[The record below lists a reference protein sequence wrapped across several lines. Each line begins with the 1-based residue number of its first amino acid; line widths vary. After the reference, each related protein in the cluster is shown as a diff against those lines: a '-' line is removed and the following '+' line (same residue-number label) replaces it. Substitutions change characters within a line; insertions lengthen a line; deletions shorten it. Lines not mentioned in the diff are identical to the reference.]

1 MIQAW
6 SSIVYSLIPNVRQLE
21 QSLSEFANII
31 DADEVLLF
39 ERATFLVVSHA
50 QRKTHKD
57 PHRFEKVSN
66 IIKQFKL
73 SCRYLVNINKTN
85 RKVASQLISTKI
97 RIVTIILLLQQISSS
112 VSKYGSS

>member
-1 MIQAW
+1 MSDSVCNHVCIFPQAW

-21 QSLSEFANII
+21 NSLSEFANII

-39 ERATFLVVSHA
+39 ERATFLVVSHS
-50 QRKTHKD
+50 QRKLHKD

-73 SCRYLVNINKTN
+73 SCRYDAFEVLFCIC
-85 RKVASQLISTKI
+85 SQP
-97 RIVTIILLLQQISSS
+97 SSKRS
-112 VSKYGSS
+112 R

>member
-1 MIQAW
+1 MLNDNFSVKAW

-21 QSLSEFANII
+21 NNLAEFAHII

-73 SCRYLVNINKTN
+73 SCSKLAAQFQVCVIN
-85 RKVASQLISTKI
+85 
-97 RIVTIILLLQQISSS
+97 
-112 VSKYGSS
+112 